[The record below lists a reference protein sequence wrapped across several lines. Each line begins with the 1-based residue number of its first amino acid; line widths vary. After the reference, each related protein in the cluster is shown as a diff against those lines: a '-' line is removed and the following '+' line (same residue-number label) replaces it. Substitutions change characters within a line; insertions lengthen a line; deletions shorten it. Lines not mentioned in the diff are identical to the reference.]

1 MEDNHSHINAFTPAR
16 PQGVALSTAE
26 INQISEKSRISD
38 ELRFMTDGFADW
50 VDRRER
56 RRQTLFRSA
65 LLVVA
70 VAACVGSAARLMP
83 ERTDTYV
90 SGNLQCCADDASSR
104 VNVMMASL

>member
-1 MEDNHSHINAFTPAR
+1 MEDNYSHINTFTHSHIGATRAPTSV
-16 PQGVALSTAE
+16 Q
-26 INQISEKSRISD
+26 D
-38 ELRFMTDGFADW
+38 ELHFMTDGFADW
-50 VDRRER
+50 ADRRER

-70 VAACVGSAARLMP
+70 VAVCVGSVASLLP

-90 SGNLQCCADDASSR
+90 SGDLQCCADDACSR

>member
-1 MEDNHSHINAFTPAR
+1 MEDNHSHINAFT
-16 PQGVALSTAE
+16 Q
-26 INQISEKSRISD
+26 SRISD

-70 VAACVGSAARLMP
+70 VAVCVGSVASLLP

-90 SGNLQCCADDASSR
+90 SGDLQCCTADACTR
-104 VNVMMASL
+104 VNVMIASL

>member
-1 MEDNHSHINAFTPAR
+1 MEDNHSSNHAMT
-16 PQGVALSTAE
+16 Q
-26 INQISEKSRISD
+26 SRISD

-65 LLVVA
+65 LVVA

-83 ERTDTYV
+83 ERADTYV
-90 SGNLQCCADDASSR
+90 SGNLQCCADDACSR